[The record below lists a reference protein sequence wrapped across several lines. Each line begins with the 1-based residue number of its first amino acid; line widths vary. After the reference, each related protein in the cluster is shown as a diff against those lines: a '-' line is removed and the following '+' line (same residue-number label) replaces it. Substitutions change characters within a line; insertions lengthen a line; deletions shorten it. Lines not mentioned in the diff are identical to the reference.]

1 MPLMSNLAKLK
12 NIVQYPSQC
21 FCEENF
27 DVFVYLIVY
36 FNFYFLCKSN
46 F

>member
-1 MPLMSNLAKLK
+1 MPFMSNLAKLK

-21 FCEENF
+21 FCHEKN
-27 DVFVYLIVY
+27 DG
-36 FNFYFLCKSN
+36 FLKIKIDLG